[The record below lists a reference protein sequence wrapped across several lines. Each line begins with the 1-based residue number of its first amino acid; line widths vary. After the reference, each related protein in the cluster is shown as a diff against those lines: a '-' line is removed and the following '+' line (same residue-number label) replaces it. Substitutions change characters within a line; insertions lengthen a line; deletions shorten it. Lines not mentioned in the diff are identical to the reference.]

1 LGQGPW
7 PFDLTA
13 SLLGFGFGFDGV
25 SQDMAKH
32 SSPPHP
38 AHTGDRSFEI
48 GWDGTR
54 QDKAWIRRH
63 WGLFS
68 FFSWGF
74 YAKFGFLAGTNFI
87 AAVFEFWRMMAFKD
101 EWGVCR

>member
-1 LGQGPW
+1 LALALTEYHKTWQSIHHLRTRHIQGIG
-7 PFDLTA
+7 
-13 SLLGFGFGFDGV
+13 LL
-25 SQDMAKH
+25 KL
-32 SSPPHP
+32 
-38 AHTGDRSFEI
+38 
-48 GWDGTR
+48 DGTR